1 MKKLFMLAAVAALL
15 TVSACKKAADTDQ
28 PAPAQEATEQVTEAA
43 ETAAAAV
50 EAPVEAV
57 KAE

>member
-1 MKKLFMLAAVAALL
+1 MKKLFMLAFAVSALL

-28 PAPAQEATEQVTEAA
+28 PAPAQEATEQATEAA

-50 EAPVEAV
+50 EAPV
-57 KAE
+57 